1 MRRSISRYLTPQE
14 NFAAFSE
21 KSFFNLPALEKI
33 SSQLLL
39 QTPNIIGFF
48 VFFGASYFAYNALY
62 WAKSAQLQLLFLSLL
77 LVISLA
83 RTVWIVLH
91 ILLSPVSSK
100 FRLLP
105 ISDKE
110 ARLLFTSL
118 NSTFIYIFTSLTFT
132 VVSYRLGA
140 SRETIH
146 LLGIFSATILL
157 LAAAAATILFRKN
170 VQRHIV
176 RHEKGDISWIR
187 KQFAAI
193 WHIPALLYL
202 ALLWILL
209 VNTIDDSAQSASRG
223 AFLVSFFILPIWLI
237 ADIFTKWVVKSLLV
251 TLRIQADT
259 HSSGNAHEM
268 PENEPGKTPH
278 QKCLFI
284 ARLILFSS
292 LMIWLANLW
301 GYRIA
306 LAEQFTSILFD
317 AIIVIGLALIFW
329 QFVSSWIE
337 HKVAESTPENQP
349 EDKDDGEWG
358 AGAVKS
364 RAHTLFPLL
373 RKFIGTVLIIMVAMI
388 ILSSMGVNIGPLLAG
403 AGVIG
408 LAIGFGA
415 QKLVSDI
422 FSGFFYLFDD
432 AFRVGE
438 YLEAGTVS
446 GIVENITLRNIM
458 LRHHRG
464 MLQIVPHSELG
475 AITNFMRGGI
485 VVKFNLDFPYDA
497 DIDQIRKVVK
507 KVGQEMLKDEELG
520 KDFIKP
526 VKSQGV
532 REIAN
537 SVMTIRVKF
546 TAQPGAHFIIRR
558 EAFKRITEAL
568 RQKGIQYAHR
578 KVIVDLPEDNFGFNS
593 TIESVQ
599 KEAALK
605 GAAAAEVTDQQRNTE
620 KRRTDWDE

>member
-1 MRRSISRYLTPQE
+1 MRRIIGRYFTTQE
-14 NFAAFSE
+14 NFSAFSE
-21 KSFFNLPALEKI
+21 KSFFNLPALEKL

-39 QTPNIIGFF
+39 QTPSIIGFF
-48 VFFGASYFAYNALY
+48 VFFGASYFSYNALY

-83 RTVWIVLH
+83 RIVWILLH
-91 ILLSPVSSK
+91 ILLSPDSSK

-105 ISDKE
+105 IYDKE

-118 NSTFIYIFTSLTFT
+118 NSTFIYIFTSLMFT

-146 LLGIFSATILL
+146 LLGILSATILL
-157 LAAAAATILFRKN
+157 LAAAGTTILFRKN
-170 VQRHIV
+170 VQRFIV
-176 RHEKGDISWIR
+176 RKENGDISWIR
-187 KQFAAI
+187 KQFAAM

-209 VNTIDDSAQSASRG
+209 VNTIDDSAQSTSRG
-223 AFLVSFFILPIWLI
+223 AFLLSFFILPIWLV

-259 HSSGNAHEM
+259 PFSGNARKTT
-268 PENEPGKTPH
+268 ENEPGNSPH

-337 HKVAESTPENQP
+337 HKVAESSPEPQPEN
-349 EDKDDGEWG
+349 KDDGEWG
-358 AGAVKS
+358 TGAVKS

-373 RKFIGTVLIIMVAMI
+373 RKFIGTVLIIMVTMI

-438 YLEAGTVS
+438 YLEAGAVS

-485 VVKFNLDFPYDA
+485 VVKFSLDFPYDA

-578 KVIVDLPEDNFGFNS
+578 KVIIDLPEDNFGFNN
-593 TIESVQ
+593 TPESVQ
-599 KEAALK
+599 REAALR
-605 GAAAAEVTDQQRNTE
+605 GAAAAEVTDQQKET
-620 KRRTDWDE
+620 